1 MRFFYIA
8 TLLIANIYG
17 VSGTTE
23 QTSVIEYIQ
32 ELTGKVDE
40 LTKIIA
46 DLQRRI
52 DAVESALHQKT
63 APLQTIVKQQDQ
75 SLSTLPPKK
84 TLKKPSPHVD
94 ADHLWDSALC
104 ALEQK
109 QLETAEQCFADFV
122 HFYPKHPNASEAQ
135 YWLGEIQLINKKYAQ
150 AQIYYALAYKSLSES
165 NPRKADTGL
174 KIAECY
180 FALNKV
186 KEGCLFLKEIMQLQQ
201 KGNNISTATLQLM
214 EQFWSKYKCAAL

>member
-8 TLLIANIYG
+8 ILLIINTYG
-17 VSGTTE
+17 VSGAVE

-46 DLQRRI
+46 DLQKRI
-52 DAVESALHQKT
+52 DAVESTLLQKT
-63 APLQTIVKQQDQ
+63 VSPQTIVNQQDQ
-75 SLSTLPPKK
+75 GLSAPPKI
-84 TLKKPSPHVD
+84 TLKKARPNVD

-109 QLETAEQCFADFV
+109 QLETAEQYFADFV
-122 HFYPKHPNASEAQ
+122 HFYPKHPHASEAQ

-214 EQFWSKYKCAAL
+214 EQFWSKYKCADL